1 MAKVDESLN
10 LKNWLRQDSSMKG
23 FSDTCRCFFCGLVV
37 HSWETHD
44 DAFEEHLKHSPK
56 CHYVEFHM

>member
-1 MAKVDESLN
+1 
-10 LKNWLRQDSSMKG
+10 MKG
-23 FSDTCRCFFCGLVV
+23 FQIHVVVFFCGLVV
-37 HSWETHD
+37 HNWERHD

>member
-1 MAKVDESLN
+1 
-10 LKNWLRQDSSMKG
+10 MKG
-23 FSDTCRCFFCGLVV
+23 FQIHVIVFFCGLVV
-37 HSWETHD
+37 HNWETHD